1 MESRRS
7 LGGTWKRAATRL
19 ECQQGSEWQ
28 GGYSAQ
34 QNPLGVGFWGGG
46 SNCLAA
52 GAGGYPEKNAPT
64 SSNPA
69 RLTFF
74 STKCRRETSKKNIGH
89 FYPFFQNFQRFAFF
103 RSSPVFDWLA
113 QTSFQLT
120 LGGRGGGGQPSW
132 EVMAD
137 WSPPGGWVPLGVKT
151 PLAAQFVRFRDNH
164 GKMR

>member
-120 LGGRGGGGQPSW
+120 LGGRGGG
-132 EVMAD
+132 A
-137 WSPPGGWVPLGVKT
+137 SPAGRLWLTGPLRGVGSPWASKH
-151 PLAAQFVRFRDNH
+151 PLLPNL
-164 GKMR
+164 